1 MPHVIRSIAFLAIG
15 ILQLVS
21 SPSVLKADIISDFKQ
36 QSGVSE
42 DSGIRRA
49 VYLGRLFN
57 GVTGAP
63 FRRMDS
69 MYAIVTIA
77 QATNVQLYA
86 GDGNTNF
93 DSAFSQGKMFDTGIR
108 ITNRTQNST
117 EVIFAPGD
125 PATTPPFKIDVPAGV
140 GINDSLA
147 ANNRLD
153 FWLVGDTSAGFTV
166 PSTVAGNNANF
177 FIRFDRSTAVP
188 EPASVMLA
196 SAGLGFVVLRIRSKK
211 KK

>member
-1 MPHVIRSIAFLAIG
+1 MPHVIRSVAFLAIG

-21 SPSVLKADIISDFKQ
+21 APSVLKADIISDFKQ

-42 DSGIRRA
+42 DAGIRRA

-57 GVTGAP
+57 GVTGGP

-93 DSAFSQGKMFDTGIR
+93 DSALAQGKMVDTGIR
-108 ITNRTQNST
+108 ITNRTQTNT
-117 EVIFAPGD
+117 EVIFVPGD

-140 GINDSLA
+140 AINDSLA
-147 ANNRLD
+147 TNNRLD
-153 FWLVGDTSAGFTV
+153 FWVVGDTNTGFTV
-166 PSTVAGNNANF
+166 PSKVADSNANF

-188 EPASVMLA
+188 EPASIVLV
-196 SAGLGFVVLRIRSKK
+196 SAGLGVVVLRIRSKK

>member
-1 MPHVIRSIAFLAIG
+1 
-15 ILQLVS
+15 
-21 SPSVLKADIISDFKQ
+21 
-36 QSGVSE
+36 
-42 DSGIRRA
+42 
-49 VYLGRLFN
+49 
-57 GVTGAP
+57 
-63 FRRMDS
+63 
-69 MYAIVTIA
+69 
-77 QATNVQLYA
+77 
-86 GDGNTNF
+86 
-93 DSAFSQGKMFDTGIR
+93 MFDTGIR

-153 FWLVGDTSAGFTV
+153 FWLVGDTNAGFTV

>member
-1 MPHVIRSIAFLAIG
+1 MPHVIRSVAFLAIG
-15 ILQLVS
+15 ILQLASV
-21 SPSVLKADIISDFKQ
+21 PSALRADIISDFKQ

-42 DSGIRRA
+42 DAGIRRA

-57 GVTGAP
+57 GVTGGP

-86 GDGNTNF
+86 GDGNSNF
-93 DSAFSQGKMFDTGIR
+93 DSALAQGKMVDTGIR
-108 ITNRTQNST
+108 ITNRTQNNT
-117 EVIFAPGD
+117 EVIFVPGD

-140 GINDSLA
+140 AINDSLA

-153 FWLVGDTSAGFTV
+153 FWVVGDTNAGFTV

-188 EPASVMLA
+188 EPASIILV
-196 SAGLGFVVLRIRSKK
+196 SAGLGVVVLRLRSRKK
-211 KK
+211 K

>member
-1 MPHVIRSIAFLAIG
+1 MHYITRVLFSLPFG
-15 ILQLVS
+15 FLQLVLA
-21 SPSVLKADIISDFKQ
+21 PPVLQADIISDFKQ

-57 GVTGAP
+57 GVTGGP

-93 DSAFSQGKMFDTGIR
+93 DSALAQGKMVDTGIR
-108 ITNRTQNST
+108 ITNRTQNNT
-117 EVIFAPGD
+117 EVIFVPGD

-140 GINDSLA
+140 AINDSLA

-153 FWLVGDTSAGFTV
+153 FWVVGDTNAGFTV
-166 PSTVAGNNANF
+166 PSTVAGRDANF

-188 EPASVMLA
+188 EPTSIVLA
-196 SAGLGFVVLRIRSKK
+196 SAGLGVVVLRLRSRKK
-211 KK
+211 K